1 MASSTVVRNREPL
14 ELGRNGVV
22 GSVPR
27 RPAAA
32 KAPKMAMK
40 PVIRNSHRGS
50 WFVPLELARDG
61 VVGSVPRRPTAAKA
75 PKTAMKPVI
84 RNSHRG
90 SWLVPLE
97 LARDGVVGSVPRR
110 PAAAKALDSDKKVRV
125 AQRAAQGHTR
135 RYGALRV
142 STVSRPALASST
154 VATWGGQP
162 WHHPLLLET
171 GNHWSWVGM
180 V

>member
-61 VVGSVPRRPTAAKA
+61 VVGSVPRRPAAAKA

-97 LARDGVVGSVPRR
+97 LARDVCSG
-110 PAAAKALDSDKKVRV
+110 LC
-125 AQRAAQGHTR
+125 
-135 RYGALRV
+135 
-142 STVSRPALASST
+142 
-154 VATWGGQP
+154 GQEG
-162 WHHPLLLET
+162 PLLLRLLIATRRFVLCRELLKDAIYMAT
-171 GNHWSWVGM
+171 KAVDKYSRRGYKERRQDGLCCPIDIIDIFDLL
-180 V
+180 